1 MCNLCFVMSRLSES
15 HSRLL
20 LNLKGGP
27 TSDKVRQNEDI
38 PSVLDCVVGRTACF
52 LDFCEVPE
60 QEGR

>member
-1 MCNLCFVMSRLSES
+1 MSRLSES